1 MPAIKVSILS
11 RRSKVFRSWSTRPS
25 PSGKR
30 RRSDQ
35 ERPSPW
41 PQAACLRVSTR
52 GLGVFNIVS
61 SPGRWHAS
69 SFMNFNAPPLILTH
83 RLDWKSAAPT
93 YALAAG
99 EWRPNKTGTRERGSF
114 GAVEKRGARSIIY
127 RTSRRRRMDDGTEGR
142 NVVCRLDLA
151 DDLVHVLSG
160 FTLLHNLGS
169 TSWRVHASLPVN
181 AKCGCCASTFQ
192 QAVGSRRH
200 TAKL

>member
-1 MPAIKVSILS
+1 MPS
-11 RRSKVFRSWSTRPS
+11 RCRSWEMLEGLPQLVDSSVPFWQTPASRPGAAS
-25 PSGKR
+25 L
-30 RRSDQ
+30 
-35 ERPSPW
+35 W

-69 SFMNFNAPPLILTH
+69 SFMNFNASPLILTH
-83 RLDWKSAAPT
+83 RLDWKSPALT

-99 EWRPNKTGTRERGSF
+99 EWRPNKTGTREHGSF
-114 GAVEKRGARSIIY
+114 DAVEKRGARSIIY
-127 RTSRRRRMDDGTEGR
+127 RTLRRGEDGRRDR
-142 NVVCRLDLA
+142 RKKCVCRLDWA

-160 FTLLHNLGS
+160 FTFLQNLRS
-169 TSWRVHASLPVN
+169 ATWRVHASLPLS

-192 QAVGSRRH
+192 QVGGSCTR